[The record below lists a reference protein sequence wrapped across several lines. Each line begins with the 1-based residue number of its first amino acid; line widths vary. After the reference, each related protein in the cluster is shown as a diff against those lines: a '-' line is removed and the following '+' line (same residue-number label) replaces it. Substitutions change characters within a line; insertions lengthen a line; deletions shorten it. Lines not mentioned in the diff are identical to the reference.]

1 MWHFCDPPLTY
12 TQGMIRVVPKRVD
25 VEDELLKY
33 ERTRFSLAVLK
44 QRPLPEG
51 VDPARLETYLSD
63 EEFKNVFKV
72 DKEQFSKL
80 PGWKQ
85 AKTKKEVG
93 LF

>member
-1 MWHFCDPPLTY
+1 M
-12 TQGMIRVVPKRVD
+12 QGVIRVVPRRVD

-33 ERTRFSLAVLK
+33 ERTRFSLEILK

-63 EEFKNVFKV
+63 DDFKKVFKM
-72 DKEQFSKL
+72 DKEHFSKL
-80 PGWKQ
+80 PAWKQ
-85 AKTKKEVG
+85 TKSKKEVG

>member
-1 MWHFCDPPLTY
+1 M
-12 TQGMIRVVPKRVD
+12 VPRRVD
-25 VEDELLKY
+25 VEDELMKY
-33 ERTRFSLAVLK
+33 ERTRFSLDTLK

-63 EEFKNVFKV
+63 EEFKKVFKM

-80 PGWKQ
+80 PAWKQ
-85 AKTKKEVG
+85 TKNKKEVG